1 MPGLPMGPLHLRV
14 PGIARYSLQK
24 ILIPRSNS
32 LSTLGRYMRF
42 PLSVVVPPAVLLT
55 MLFVTL
61 ALAGRMAGQTAPA
74 HAQQPVSTSSP
85 GEVLQYDEKEAQR
98 IDRMLMC
105 PVCPAETI
113 DQAQV
118 EYSKQMRRVVR
129 EMLAQGS
136 SQDEIL
142 DFFAERYGPQVLAAP
157 PKSGLNL
164 LAWIVP
170 VVAVVAVVAGGL
182 LVIRSMAKRPS
193 WPHGRDAATGEELP
207 AEEGLEEYLAIV
219 DEETSG

>member
-1 MPGLPMGPLHLRV
+1 MPGLPMGPLHLRF
-14 PGIARYSLQK
+14 PGIARHSRQR
-24 ILIPRSNS
+24 ILIPRPNS

-42 PLSVVVPPAVLLT
+42 PLSVVFPPAVLLI
-55 MLFVTL
+55 MLVVTL
-61 ALAGRMAGQTAPA
+61 AMRPAGALQTAPA

-129 EMLAQGS
+129 EMLAQGHS
-136 SQDEIL
+136 RHEIL
-142 DFFAERYGPQVLAAP
+142 DFFADRYGPQVLAAP

-170 VVAVVAVVAGGL
+170 VVAVFVVIAGGL
-182 LVIRSMAKRPS
+182 LVIRSMAKRD
-193 WPHGRDAATGEELP
+193 DAATGEELP

>member
-1 MPGLPMGPLHLRV
+1 MPGLPMGPLHLRF
-14 PGIARYSLQK
+14 PGIARHSRQR
-24 ILIPRSNS
+24 ILIPRPNS

-42 PLSVVVPPAVLLT
+42 PLSVVFPPAVLLI
-55 MLFVTL
+55 MLVVTL
-61 ALAGRMAGQTAPA
+61 AL
-74 HAQQPVSTSSP
+74 QPVPAQAQEPGPASSP

-129 EMLAQGS
+129 EMLAQGHS
-136 SQDEIL
+136 RHEIL
-142 DFFAERYGPQVLAAP
+142 DFFADRYGPQVLAAP

-170 VVAVVAVVAGGL
+170 VVAVFAVIAGGL
-182 LVIRSMAKRPS
+182 LVIRSMAKRD
-193 WPHGRDAATGEELP
+193 DAATGEELP

>member
-1 MPGLPMGPLHLRV
+1 M
-14 PGIARYSLQK
+14 
-24 ILIPRSNS
+24 
-32 LSTLGRYMRF
+32 
-42 PLSVVVPPAVLLT
+42 
-55 MLFVTL
+55 
-61 ALAGRMAGQTAPA
+61 QTAPA

-98 IDRMLMC
+98 IDRMLTRCARFPAC

-129 EMLAQGS
+129 EMLAQGHS
-136 SQDEIL
+136 RHEIL
-142 DFFAERYGPQVLAAP
+142 DFFADRYGPQVLAAP

-170 VVAVVAVVAGGL
+170 VVAVFAVIAGGL
-182 LVIRSMAKRPS
+182 LVIRSMAKRD
-193 WPHGRDAATGEELP
+193 DAATGEELP

>member
-1 MPGLPMGPLHLRV
+1 
-14 PGIARYSLQK
+14 
-24 ILIPRSNS
+24 
-32 LSTLGRYMRF
+32 
-42 PLSVVVPPAVLLT
+42 

-61 ALAGRMAGQTAPA
+61 AMRPAGALQTAPA

-129 EMLAQGS
+129 EMLVQGNS
-136 SQDEIL
+136 RDEIL

-157 PKSGLNL
+157 PKSGLSL

-170 VVAVVAVVAGGL
+170 VVAVFAVIAGGL
-182 LVIRSMAKRPS
+182 LVIRSMAKRD
-193 WPHGRDAATGEELP
+193 DAATGEELP

>member
-1 MPGLPMGPLHLRV
+1 
-14 PGIARYSLQK
+14 
-24 ILIPRSNS
+24 
-32 LSTLGRYMRF
+32 
-42 PLSVVVPPAVLLT
+42 
-55 MLFVTL
+55 
-61 ALAGRMAGQTAPA
+61 
-74 HAQQPVSTSSP
+74 
-85 GEVLQYDEKEAQR
+85 
-98 IDRMLMC
+98 MLMC

-129 EMLAQGS
+129 EMLAQGR
-136 SQDEIL
+136 SQGEIL

-157 PKSGLNL
+157 PKSGLSL

-170 VVAVVAVVAGGL
+170 VVAVFAVIAGGL
-182 LVIRSMAKRPS
+182 LVIRSMAKRD
-193 WPHGRDAATGEELP
+193 DAVTGEELP

>member
-1 MPGLPMGPLHLRV
+1 M
-14 PGIARYSLQK
+14 I
-24 ILIPRSNS
+24 
-32 LSTLGRYMRF
+32 
-42 PLSVVVPPAVLLT
+42 

-61 ALAGRMAGQTAPA
+61 AMRPAGALQTAPA

-85 GEVLQYDEKEAQR
+85 PDPAGWQGEVLQYDEKEAQR

-129 EMLAQGS
+129 EMLAQGR

-142 DFFAERYGPQVLAAP
+142 DFFAERYGLQVLAAP
-157 PKSGLNL
+157 PKSGLSL
-164 LAWIVP
+164 VAWIVP
-170 VVAVVAVVAGGL
+170 VVAVVAVIAGGL
-182 LVIRSMAKRPS
+182 LVIRSMAKRRS
-193 WPHGRDAATGEELP
+193 WPPCHAASYGRDAATGEELP
-207 AEEGLEEYLAIV
+207 PAMRPAGEEGLEEYLAIV
-219 DEETSG
+219 DQETSG

>member
-1 MPGLPMGPLHLRV
+1 
-14 PGIARYSLQK
+14 
-24 ILIPRSNS
+24 
-32 LSTLGRYMRF
+32 MRF
-42 PLSVVVPPAVLLT
+42 PLSVVFPPAVLLI

-61 ALAGRMAGQTAPA
+61 ALQTAPA

-105 PVCPAETI
+105 PVCPAQTI

-129 EMLAQGS
+129 EMLAQGR

-170 VVAVVAVVAGGL
+170 VVAVFAVIAGGL
-182 LVIRSMAKRPS
+182 LVIRSMAKRD
-193 WPHGRDAATGEELP
+193 DAATGEELP

-219 DEETSG
+219 DQETSG